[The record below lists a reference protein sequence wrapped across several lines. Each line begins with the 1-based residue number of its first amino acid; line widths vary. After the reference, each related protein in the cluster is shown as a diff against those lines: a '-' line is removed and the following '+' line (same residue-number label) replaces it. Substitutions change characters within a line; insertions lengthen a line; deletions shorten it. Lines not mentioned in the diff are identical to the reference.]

1 MLENDQDLQ
10 VSLKPESATTASKQG
25 RDIRKMFNKVDS
37 GSKRS
42 SLKAGAVSGQ
52 EEALPSR
59 EESPEKGSTKS
70 PEPPIKKKRGRPKKA
85 QSSTS
90 NSTAQTSPA
99 DKTGEKNSGKPEEVD
114 QGRSRRVRKVIKP
127 VEDEEEEEDEETEL
141 DSGETDKP
149 KACKKCSGCV
159 RSKGC
164 KKVARWNKK
173 QREQGDLA
181 KKVVK
186 RSLQDIGKQVG
197 DDGQLL
203 TEEPEKEN
211 IDPSKEKSSVRR
223 AKKTRNESSSKEEVD
238 AAQDDVSEAGSE
250 DIDVVNES
258 YLEEIAKFMEAT
270 KLGLVPEPPTKGDGN
285 CWYRA
290 VAEQVI
296 MMIRRGAM
304 INLS

>member
-1 MLENDQDLQ
+1 MLEHDQDLQ
-10 VSLKPESATTASKQG
+10 VSLKPESANTASKQG

-59 EESPEKGSTKS
+59 EESLEKGSTKS

-85 QSSTS
+85 QSSTA
-90 NSTAQTSPA
+90 NSTVHTSP
-99 DKTGEKNSGKPEEVD
+99 DKTDEKKRSKLEEVD

-127 VEDEEEEEDEETEL
+127 VVDEEEEEVEETEL

-173 QREQGDLA
+173 QREQSDLA

-186 RSLQDIGKQVG
+186 RSLQDIDKQVE
-197 DDGQLL
+197 DDGQLP

-211 IDPSKEKSSVRR
+211 IDPSKEESSVKR
-223 AKKTRNESSSKEEVD
+223 AKKTKNESSSKEEVD

>member
-1 MLENDQDLQ
+1 
-10 VSLKPESATTASKQG
+10 
-25 RDIRKMFNKVDS
+25 MFNKVDS

-59 EESPEKGSTKS
+59 EESLEKGNTKS

-90 NSTAQTSPA
+90 NSTVQTSPE
-99 DKTGEKNSGKPEEVD
+99 DNNGEKGSGKPEEVD

-127 VEDEEEEEDEETEL
+127 VVDEEEEEDEETEL

-173 QREQGDLA
+173 QREQSDLA

-186 RSLQDIGKQVG
+186 RSLQDIGKQVE

-211 IDPSKEKSSVRR
+211 IDPSKEKSSVKR
-223 AKKTRNESSSKEEVD
+223 AKKTKNESSSKEEVD